1 MLENIKCQV
10 CIREKIMERLNNI
23 LEEQLTE
30 SLDQIIISNP
40 RRAALAQKIK
50 IRPVLLK
57 EQLNFQVTEYK
68 GKQVFHENLEK
79 GALIAYILDQMN
91 SFFGQMELN
100 SASKTVHVLVSK
112 KGTVTIKQK
121 VQKNEVKPKELSHN
135 RKKRYI
141 LEEGTAIPFLVD
153 LGVQTKEGKIVN
165 SRYDKFRQ
173 INRFLE
179 FIQDIVE
186 ALPKGRELTIVDF
199 GCGKSYLIFTIF
211 KNYLLEQGVDENHII
226 SIELDQRKDKKYRNP
241 DTILD
246 FIESSIVDEEQYYVL
261 LDEVQLLEEFEE
273 VLNSLLHIKNVDVYV
288 TGSNSKFLSKDVITE
303 FRGRGDEI
311 HIYPLTFK
319 EFMQVYEGDIYH
331 GWAEYVIYGGLPLTV
346 TMKTEEQ
353 KVNYLTKLFDETYL
367 IDIIERHHIEKSQ
380 ELEDLVNILA
390 SVIGSLTNVPK
401 IEATFKSVVQSNISG
416 NTIRQYIEYLEDAFV
431 INKAN
436 RYNVKGRKYI
446 GTPLKYYFEDVGL
459 RNARLGFRQIEE
471 THIMENIVYNEL
483 RSRGYSVDVGVVEKR
498 GVNQE
503 GKMERIYLEIDF
515 IANLG
520 SKRYYIQSAFSLPT
534 EEKRL
539 QEKASLINVNDSF
552 KKIILVKD
560 VMNVT
565 RDEDGITTMSIYDFL
580 LKENSLEL

>member
-1 MLENIKCQV
+1 
-10 CIREKIMERLNNI
+10 
-23 LEEQLTE
+23 
-30 SLDQIIISNP
+30 
-40 RRAALAQKIK
+40 
-50 IRPVLLK
+50 
-57 EQLNFQVTEYK
+57 
-68 GKQVFHENLEK
+68 
-79 GALIAYILDQMN
+79 MN
-91 SFFGQMELN
+91 
-100 SASKTVHVLVSK
+100 
-112 KGTVTIKQK
+112 
-121 VQKNEVKPKELSHN
+121 
-135 RKKRYI
+135 
-141 LEEGTAIPFLVD
+141 
-153 LGVQTKEGKIVN
+153 
-165 SRYDKFRQ
+165 
-173 INRFLE
+173 INRDKYLNDLVNRMHNGM
-179 FIQDIVE
+179 IKVVTGI
-186 ALPKGRELTIVDF
+186 RR
-199 GCGKSYLIFTIF
+199 CGKSYLIFTIF
-211 KNYLLEQGVDENHII
+211 RNYLLEQSVDENHII

-241 DTILD
+241 DIILD
-246 FIESSIVDEEQYYVL
+246 FIESRIVDDKQYYVL

-319 EFMQVYEGDIYH
+319 EFMQVYEGDVYH

-353 KVNYLTKLFDETYL
+353 KINYLTKLFEETYL
-367 IDIIERHHIEKSQ
+367 IDIIERHRIDKTQ

-390 SVIGSLTNVPK
+390 SAIGSLTNVPK
-401 IEATFKSVVQSNISG
+401 IEATFRSVVQSNISG

-459 RNARLGFRQIEE
+459 RNVRLGFRQIEE

-498 GVNQE
+498 GINQE
-503 GKMERIYLEIDF
+503 GKTERIYLEIDF
-515 IANLG
+515 VANLG
-520 SKRYYIQSAFSLPT
+520 SKRYYIQSAFSMPT

>member
-1 MLENIKCQV
+1 
-10 CIREKIMERLNNI
+10 
-23 LEEQLTE
+23 
-30 SLDQIIISNP
+30 
-40 RRAALAQKIK
+40 
-50 IRPVLLK
+50 
-57 EQLNFQVTEYK
+57 
-68 GKQVFHENLEK
+68 
-79 GALIAYILDQMN
+79 MN
-91 SFFGQMELN
+91 
-100 SASKTVHVLVSK
+100 
-112 KGTVTIKQK
+112 
-121 VQKNEVKPKELSHN
+121 
-135 RKKRYI
+135 
-141 LEEGTAIPFLVD
+141 
-153 LGVQTKEGKIVN
+153 
-165 SRYDKFRQ
+165 
-173 INRFLE
+173 INRDKYLNDL
-179 FIQDIVE
+179 INRMHNGMIKVVT
-186 ALPKGRELTIVDF
+186 GIRR
-199 GCGKSYLIFTIF
+199 CGKSYLIFTIF

-241 DTILD
+241 DAILD
-246 FIESSIVDEEQYYVL
+246 FIESSIADEEQYYVL

-319 EFMQVYEGDIYH
+319 EFMQVYEGDVYH

-353 KVNYLTKLFDETYL
+353 KINYLTKLFEETYL
-367 IDIIERHHIEKSQ
+367 IDIIERHRIDKTQ

-390 SVIGSLTNVPK
+390 SAIGSLTNVPK
-401 IEATFKSVVQSNISG
+401 IEATFRSVVHSNISG

-431 INKAN
+431 IIKAN

-498 GVNQE
+498 GVNKE
-503 GKMERIYLEIDF
+503 GKMKRTYLEIDF

-520 SKRYYIQSAFSLPT
+520 SKRYYIQSAFSMPT

-539 QEKASLINVNDSF
+539 QEKASLVNVNDSF

>member
-1 MLENIKCQV
+1 
-10 CIREKIMERLNNI
+10 
-23 LEEQLTE
+23 
-30 SLDQIIISNP
+30 
-40 RRAALAQKIK
+40 
-50 IRPVLLK
+50 
-57 EQLNFQVTEYK
+57 
-68 GKQVFHENLEK
+68 
-79 GALIAYILDQMN
+79 MN
-91 SFFGQMELN
+91 
-100 SASKTVHVLVSK
+100 
-112 KGTVTIKQK
+112 
-121 VQKNEVKPKELSHN
+121 
-135 RKKRYI
+135 
-141 LEEGTAIPFLVD
+141 
-153 LGVQTKEGKIVN
+153 
-165 SRYDKFRQ
+165 
-173 INRFLE
+173 INRDKYLNDL
-179 FIQDIVE
+179 INRMHNGMIKVVT
-186 ALPKGRELTIVDF
+186 GIRR
-199 GCGKSYLIFTIF
+199 CGKSYLIFTIF
-211 KNYLLEQGVDENHII
+211 KNYLLKQGIDESHII
-226 SIELDQRKDKKYRNP
+226 CIELDQRKDRKYRNP
-241 DTILD
+241 DAILD
-246 FIESSIVDEEQYYVL
+246 FIESSIVDDEQYYVL

-319 EFMQVYEGDIYH
+319 EFMEVYEGDVYH

-353 KVNYLTKLFDETYL
+353 KINYLTRLFEETYL
-367 IDIIERHHIEKSQ
+367 KDIIERHHIDKTL

-390 SVIGSLTNVPK
+390 SAIGSLTNVPK
-401 IEATFKSVVQSNISG
+401 IEATFKSVMQSNISG

-498 GVNQE
+498 GVNRE
-503 GKMERIYLEIDF
+503 GKTERTYLEIDF

-520 SKRYYIQSAFSLPT
+520 SRRYYIQSAFSMPT
-534 EEKRL
+534 EEKRM
-539 QEKASLINVNDSF
+539 QERASLINVNDSF

-565 RDEDGITTMSIYDFL
+565 RDEYGITTMSIYDFL
-580 LKENSLEL
+580 LKGNSLEL